1 MSGLQ
6 LPRASRFALALLL
19 ALSTAACDIDS
30 LTGPEGP
37 QGPEGPAGPAGPPG
51 AQGQGGGTS
60 PISRTLTI
68 ANASYVPGFS
78 VSFTSNGRMQ
88 RPARVV
94 TVADARITQ
103 EVIESGAILLYVQVP
118 EVLDLTST
126 SVQWTPLP
134 FQILRLTGAA
144 SFWTWSYDVRP
155 GQLRI
160 LFYIDPLGDSP
171 LPSLNTFVIPTLTFR
186 MVLIPP
192 G

>member
-6 LPRASRFALALLL
+6 LPSASRMALALLL
-19 ALSTAACDIDS
+19 ALSTAACDLDS

-51 AQGQGGGTS
+51 AQGQGGGAS
-60 PISRTLTI
+60 LISRTLTI
-68 ANASYVPGFS
+68 TNGSYVPGFS
-78 VSFTSNGRMQ
+78 VSFISNGRTQ

-103 EVIESGAILLYVQVP
+103 QVIESGAILLYVQVP
-118 EVLDLTST
+118 EVLDLGST

-134 FQILRLTGAA
+134 FQILERIRNN
-144 SFWTWSYDVRP
+144 FWTWSYDVRP

-160 LFYIDPLGDSP
+160 LFYIDPLGASP
-171 LPSLNTFVIPTLTFR
+171 LPELNTFVIPTMTFR